1 MTVTIRELGKEDFC
15 MIGPEARAV
24 HALRGI
30 DPCVDRIF
38 GAYLGSRLVG
48 MVRVRQMAG
57 GYTVDRVSMVEE
69 CRRGRLARR
78 MIEYLIAGLG
88 DRLLWIAAGRDLV
101 MLCWTMGF
109 RPVAERT
116 IPPAITKLLG
126 GPHSLQACGLVPM
139 VRMPEERGVP
149 PARRPPPAA
158 PHGSAT
164 GHFLIRRVYL
174 D

>member
-1 MTVTIRELGKEDFC
+1 
-15 MIGPEARAV
+15 MIGPEARAA

-30 DPCVDRIF
+30 DPCMDRIF

-48 MVRVRQMAG
+48 MVRVKQMAE

-69 CRRGRLARR
+69 CRRGRLARC
-78 MIEYLIAGLG
+78 MLEYLITGLG
-88 DRLLWIAAGRDLV
+88 DRLLWIAAGRELV

-116 IPPAITKLLG
+116 LPPAINKLLG
-126 GPHSLQACGLVPM
+126 CPHSMEICGLVPM
-139 VRMPEERGVP
+139 VRMPDENGGSVAR
-149 PARRPPPAA
+149 RRPPADP
-158 PHGSAT
+158 PGPPS
-164 GHFLIRRVYL
+164 GHFLVRRVYL

>member
-1 MTVTIRELGKEDFC
+1 MTVRIRELGKEDFC

-30 DPCVDRIF
+30 DPCMDRIF

-48 MVRVRQMAG
+48 MVRVKQTAG

-78 MIEYLIAGLG
+78 MLEHLIAGLG
-88 DRLLWIAAGRDLV
+88 DRLLWIAAGKDLV

-116 IPPAITKLLG
+116 LPPAINKILG
-126 GPHSLQACGLVPM
+126 CPQTMKTCGLVPM
-139 VRMPEERGVP
+139 VRMPEENGGPV
-149 PARRPPPAA
+149 RRPPPAD
-158 PHGSAT
+158 PPGPTS
-164 GHFLIRRVYL
+164 GHFLVRRVYL